1 MCAHVRPG
9 KAPPSPTIQ
18 YQSLLKNNLPMNKI
32 GMCMPYH
39 VPGYRYDRK
48 HFLGWCRRLDE
59 GPFSSVSCGERICGH
74 SYEMRSLMAA
84 AAAVTERIRLVP
96 TLYVLPMHDAAWAA
110 KEIATMDMLS
120 EGRITLTVGVGGREK
135 DYRAVNASFARR
147 HQRMDEQVALM
158 RRIWKG
164 ESPVPGLPEIGP
176 PPVQE
181 GGPPILIGA
190 MGPKSMRRGAEW
202 ADGLYAFSLDGKK
215 EEIQTM
221 LQMADDAWQAAGRQE
236 RPFRV
241 GGFWFSLA
249 PDAKK
254 KLHHYVADYMEMSI
268 GEKAARQVAAGMTR
282 HTPEAVLQGIKSLEE
297 LDCDEIYL
305 VPATAEYAEI
315 EEVEKLLANR

>member
-1 MCAHVRPG
+1 M
-9 KAPPSPTIQ
+9 Q
-18 YQSLLKNNLPMNKI
+18 NKSIMSNI

-39 VPGYRYDRK
+39 VPGYRYDRER
-48 HFLGWCRRLDE
+48 FLGWCRRLDE
-59 GPFSSVSCGERICGH
+59 GPFCSISCGERICGH

-84 AAAVTERIRLVP
+84 AAAVTKRIRLVP
-96 TLYVLPMHDAAWAA
+96 SLYVLPMHDAVWAA

-120 EGRITLTVGVGGREK
+120 NGRITLTVGVGGREQ

-158 RRIWKG
+158 RRTWKG
-164 ESPVPGLPEIGP
+164 EPPTPGLPEIGP

-190 MGPKSMRRGAEW
+190 MGPKSMQRAAKW
-202 ADGLYAFSLDGKK
+202 ANGVYVFSLDGKK
-215 EEIQTM
+215 EEIQGM
-221 LQMADDAWQAAGRQE
+221 LQMAEEAWQAAGRQE
-236 RPFRV
+236 RPYRV

-249 PDAKK
+249 PKAKQ
-254 KLHHYVADYMEMSI
+254 KLQHYVADYMEMSVGKEVAGQI
-268 GEKAARQVAAGMTR
+268 AAGMTR
-282 HTPEAVLQGIKSLEE
+282 HTPETVLEAIKSLEA